1 MITTDVIPSMG
12 AILEADD
19 YGMVVTVLKTA
30 LELDVFEIVADG
42 HQNLEEIAQAAGC
55 NARGMSVL
63 LDALCA
69 KDLLG
74 KSHGSY
80 YLSLTSE
87 TYLVRSGHGYCVPIF
102 LAWFQA
108 REKFINF
115 VETGKA
121 TLDLTLPEAEEI
133 WASYASPDRVR
144 LPELVG
150 AAHKRWVDSGI
161 PSRIYPGAHILDIG
175 CGSGFKGFTLLQ
187 MDSAAHI
194 TCIDSP
200 KVLEITKEVAEL
212 MGVSS
217 RVFFQDGNVEREFP
231 QNTFDVVLFGNLLH
245 YFDPSSATG
254 ILQKAYRAL
263 KPGGILVIYS
273 KAVDEERK
281 EDAALLSMIDVSN
294 CAPHGQHFTFS
305 EYKSMLEA
313 AGFRDA
319 EQSKAFLISAV
330 K

>member
-1 MITTDVIPSMG
+1 
-12 AILEADD
+12 
-19 YGMVVTVLKTA
+19 
-30 LELDVFEIVADG
+30 
-42 HQNLEEIAQAAGC
+42 
-55 NARGMSVL
+55 VL

-69 KDLLG
+69 KNLLT
-74 KSHGSY
+74 KSNWAYH
-80 YLSLTSE
+80 LSPTSE
-87 TYLVRSGHGYCVPIF
+87 TYLIRRGHGYCVPIF

-108 REKFINF
+108 REKFISF
-115 VETGKA
+115 VKTGNA
-121 TLDLTLPEAEEI
+121 TLDLTLPEADEI

-150 AAHKRWVDSGI
+150 AAHKRWADSGI
-161 PSRIYPGAHILDIG
+161 PSRIYPGAHILDLG

-194 TCIDSP
+194 TCIDSS
-200 KVLEITKEVAEL
+200 KVLEITREVAEL

-217 RVFFQDGNVEREFP
+217 RVFFQDGNVERELP

-245 YFDPSSATG
+245 YFDPASATG
-254 ILQKAYRAL
+254 ILQKARQAL

-305 EYKSMLEA
+305 EYKGMLEA